1 MMENRVNRQTERRE
15 PLTAIAE
22 TIVRGRFVIF
32 ALFLVAAVFC
42 ALTVGRVRINSSL
55 TAFLP
60 KDTETRRGIDAMEK
74 EFTTYGVARILIEGV
89 PYAEA
94 EETAQ
99 KIGKIEHVYEVAF
112 DDTAEHYK
120 DGNALLAVSFD
131 EPETGEGAGEAMGR
145 IRELLGELPYRFS
158 VSGDVGYNYQSEL
171 EKEMVVVLSLAA
183 AVIVLVLLF
192 TSRSYFEIVVYFVVF
207 GVSALLNMGTNWW
220 LGEISA
226 ITNTVAVILQLA
238 LAIDYAIIFSHRYQ
252 DEAEKNPDSRAAI
265 VPALAHSIVEISSSS
280 LTTVSG
286 LVALMLMRFRLGY
299 DLGIV
304 LAKGV
309 VCSMLTVFLLMPGLI
324 LLFPRALR
332 KTRHRSFVPNI
343 ARFGRLLQKKVPVF
357 LILFAVILPF
367 SFILSQKTEYSF
379 AKWSITEVIPSDYRS
394 EHKRVE
400 ETFPAGTAV
409 ALLVPAGDYDKER
422 AVLEEVAQVD
432 GVTSAAGLAVVEI
445 GEGRMLTDRY
455 TAGEF
460 SALLGIGEEDAER
473 LYRFYAL
480 EYGNAEAFKSPGTY
494 PAPLIDVLVT
504 LFRVIDQK
512 LVTTLTPEQTEQL
525 AVYRTPIERAAKQLK
540 GRTWDRLVLTTSLP
554 VEGKASV
561 ELVETVR
568 AVAEREYGEG
578 TVLAVGDITSARDLE
593 DFHRSDSILIGVLSV
608 VFVFLILLFT
618 FRSPVVAAALVFV
631 IEGSIRI
638 NFSFPYLTGDR
649 AAFVTN
655 MIVSAIQMGATID
668 YAIVTYSRYRERRK
682 TDPPRE
688 AMIKAQ
694 NDAFP
699 TVLTSGTI
707 MAAAGLLIAYRVS
720 DVYVGHIG
728 LAVGRGALISMIL
741 VLTVLPQLLPP
752 LDRAIMK
759 TTFRFPCKNGEN
771 KDRPL
776 EETEPNEGEEDA

>member
-1 MMENRVNRQTERRE
+1 MMKNRERRQTERRE

-32 ALFLVAAVFC
+32 ALFLLAAVFC

-99 KIGKIEHVYEVAF
+99 RIGKIEHVYEVAF
-112 DDTAEHYK
+112 DGSEDHYK
-120 DGNALLAVSFD
+120 DGNALLTVSFD
-131 EPETGEGAGEAMGR
+131 EGETGEGASAAMGR
-145 IRELLGELPYRFS
+145 IRELLGDLPYPVS

-171 EKEMVVVLSLAA
+171 EKEMVVVLLLAA

-265 VPALAHSIVEISSSS
+265 VPALTHSIVEVFSSS

-332 KTRHRSFVPNI
+332 KTRHRSFVPSI
-343 ARFGRLLQKKVPVF
+343 VRFGRLLQKKVPVC

-367 SFILSQKTEYSF
+367 SFVFSQKTEYAFSNG
-379 AKWSITEVIPSDYRS
+379 SVTEIVPSEYRH
-394 EHKRVE
+394 ERRRVE
-400 ETFPAGTAV
+400 ELFPAGTAI

-422 AVLEEVAQVD
+422 TVLEEAEKVE
-432 GVTSAAGLAVVEI
+432 GITGAAGLAVVEF
-445 GEGRMLTDRY
+445 GEGRMLTDPY

-460 SALLGIGEEDAER
+460 ADLLGIGEEEAER
-473 LYRFYAL
+473 LYRFHAL
-480 EYGNAEAFKSPGTY
+480 EYDDAEAFKSPGTY
-494 PAPLIDVLVT
+494 PAPLVDVLLT

-512 LVTTLTPEQTEQL
+512 LVKLTPEQTNQL

-540 GRTWDRLVLTTSLP
+540 GKTWDRLVLTTSLP

-578 TVLAVGDITSARDLE
+578 SVLAVGDVTSARDLE
-593 DFHRSDSILIGVLSV
+593 DFHRSDTVLIGVLSV

-638 NFSFPYLTGDR
+638 NFSFPYLAGDR

-668 YAIVTYSRYRERRK
+668 YAIVTYSRYRSRRK

-707 MAAAGLLIAYRVS
+707 MAAAGLLIAYLVS

-752 LDRAIMK
+752 LDRAIEA
-759 TTFRFPCKNGEN
+759 TTIRFSRKNGKN
-771 KDRPL
+771 QDRPP
-776 EETEPNEGEEDA
+776 EGTEPDKGERDA

>member
-1 MMENRVNRQTERRE
+1 MMENRPIKTRERRE

-32 ALFLVAAVFC
+32 ALFLLAVIFC
-42 ALTVGRVRINSSL
+42 ALTVGRVKINSSL

-60 KDTETRRGIDAMEK
+60 KDTETRRGIDAMER

-89 PYAEA
+89 PYEEA
-94 EETAQ
+94 DAAAQ
-99 KIGKIEHVYEVAF
+99 EIRGIGHVYEVAF
-112 DDTAEHYK
+112 DESEDHYK
-120 DGNALLAVSFD
+120 DGNALLTVSFD
-131 EPETGEGAGEAMGR
+131 EPETGENAGAAMGE
-145 IRELLGELPYRFS
+145 IRELLGELPYPVS
-158 VSGDVGYNYQSEL
+158 VSGDVGYNYQNEL

-192 TSRSYFEIVVYFVVF
+192 TSRSYFEIVVYFIVF

-252 DEAEKNPDSRAAI
+252 DEAARAENSREAI

-286 LVALMLMRFRLGY
+286 LVSLMLMRFRLGY
-299 DLGIV
+299 DLGVV

-324 LLFPRALR
+324 LLFPRALK
-332 KTRHRSFVPNI
+332 KTRHRSFVPNVS
-343 ARFGRLLQKKVPVF
+343 RLGRLLQKKVPVF
-357 LILFAVILPF
+357 LLLFAVILPF
-367 SFILSQKTEYSF
+367 SIVLSQKTEYAF
-379 AKWSITEVIPSDYRS
+379 TKWSVTELIPSDYRT

-400 ETFPAGTAV
+400 ETFPAGTV
-409 ALLVPAGDYDKER
+409 IALLVPAGDYDKEK
-422 AVLEEVAQVD
+422 AVLSAAAEVD
-432 GVTSAAGLAVVEI
+432 GVSSASGLANAEI
-445 GEGRMLTDRY
+445 AEGRTLTDRY

-460 SALLGIGEEDAER
+460 AALIGIGEEDAER

-480 EYGNAEAFKSPGTY
+480 EYGNGEAFKSPGTY

-512 LVTTLTPEQTEQL
+512 LVTLTDEQTAQL

-540 GRTWDRLVLTTSLP
+540 GKTWDRLVFTTALP
-554 VEGKASV
+554 VEGDASV
-561 ELVETVR
+561 ELVEAVR

-578 TVLAVGDITSARDLE
+578 SVLAVGDITSARDLK
-593 DFHRSDSILIGVLSV
+593 DFHRFDSILIGVMSV

-649 AAFVTN
+649 SAFVTN

-668 YAIVTYSRYRERRK
+668 YAIVMMSRYRERRK
-682 TDPPRE
+682 TEEPRE
-688 AMIKAQ
+688 AMALAL

-699 TVLTSGTI
+699 TVVTSGTI
-707 MAAAGLLIAYRVS
+707 LAAAGLLIADRVS

-728 LAVGRGALISMIL
+728 LSVGRGALISMIL
-741 VLTVLPQLLPP
+741 VLTVLPQLLPL
-752 LDRAIMK
+752 LDRAITA
-759 TTFRFPCKNGEN
+759 TTFRFPRKHKKNQ
-771 KDRPL
+771 DRPP
-776 EETEPNEGEEDA
+776 EETEPEKGESDA